1 MKRLVVSFLALSV
14 PALGC
19 ALHQRPAPPPAQTRV
34 GPVESFGRGIV
45 DSDVHWVTF
54 DLDTAA
60 YVIALRV
67 TDPWS
72 VYRFR
77 AYIPRECVMRPT
89 PRFLELA
96 RRGCNPSFIDVIEPL
111 SGGKHFGPGVHT
123 IRPQLSLGRTARWS
137 YGLPFYASGYWVLI
151 VSDTRTSVSQ
161 VYDAVIAPQD
171 ADTILGNLANRIP
184 AALIGPRSKH
194 WVAYIAPFGND
205 SL

>member
-19 ALHQRPAPPPAQTRV
+19 ALHQQPAPPRAQTRV
-34 GPVESFGRGIV
+34 GPVASFGRGIV

-54 DLDTAA
+54 DLDTTA

-111 SGGKHFGPGVHT
+111 SGGKDFGPGVHT
-123 IRPQLSLGRTARWS
+123 IRPGPGMP
-137 YGLPFYASGYWVLI
+137 YYASGYWVLI

-161 VYDAVIAPQD
+161 IYDAVIAPED
-171 ADTILGNLANRIP
+171 ADTILGNLAHRIP
-184 AALIGPRSKH
+184 AALIGPRTKH
-194 WVAYIAPFGND
+194 WLAYVAPFGKD